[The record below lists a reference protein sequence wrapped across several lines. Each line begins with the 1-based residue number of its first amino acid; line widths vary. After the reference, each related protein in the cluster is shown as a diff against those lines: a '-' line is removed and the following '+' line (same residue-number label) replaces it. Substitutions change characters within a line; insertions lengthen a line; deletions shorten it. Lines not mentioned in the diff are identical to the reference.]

1 MNTYK
6 HLPSIAFLL
15 KRILKWLTAF
25 ILLLVTGVLGSQ
37 VWRAIAEAQEPGY
50 DAAGFEI
57 FGVVYAMAI
66 IIPVSSLLAL
76 FGNMKA
82 IKSSPLRIWTLSS
95 QVFMGVG
102 YLVYSFITFAI
113 PKNPEPISIS
123 EHAVHNQVTANGYW
137 EYYHEN
143 GGIESKGHYKDGK
156 PEGLWEFYYETGDIK
171 QRGTYKNGRK
181 DGTEE
186 LYYDYYGEIR
196 KIENSIEK
204 DTDILGEWIG
214 RYPGDGFQTINISM
228 VEHQYIA
235 TKITGDEYVPA
246 GEITFLLDKNFE
258 NCRMQFAEIGFQNPD
273 FFSCDLLSLNS
284 DSIALDVGMPLDF
297 KRNWDGPYDSL
308 KHEKGFKN
316 DERHGLWSTYFKNGR
331 LAIVSNWD
339 NGVDL
344 NQTTKFSYHE
354 NGQLKSRAEF
364 KGDDFN
370 GLREDFHENGQL
382 KQTGSYQDGKPIG
395 IWKQFDEEG
404 NITRSEEF

>member
-1 MNTYK
+1 
-6 HLPSIAFLL
+6 
-15 KRILKWLTAF
+15 
-25 ILLLVTGVLGSQ
+25 
-37 VWRAIAEAQEPGY
+37 
-50 DAAGFEI
+50 
-57 FGVVYAMAI
+57 
-66 IIPVSSLLAL
+66 
-76 FGNMKA
+76 
-82 IKSSPLRIWTLSS
+82 
-95 QVFMGVG
+95 
-102 YLVYSFITFAI
+102 
-113 PKNPEPISIS
+113 
-123 EHAVHNQVTANGYW
+123 
-137 EYYHEN
+137 
-143 GGIESKGHYKDGK
+143 
-156 PEGLWEFYYETGDIK
+156 
-171 QRGTYKNGRK
+171 
-181 DGTEE
+181 
-186 LYYDYYGEIR
+186 
-196 KIENSIEK
+196 
-204 DTDILGEWIG
+204 
-214 RYPGDGFQTINISM
+214 
-228 VEHQYIA
+228 
-235 TKITGDEYVPA
+235 
-246 GEITFLLDKNFE
+246 
-258 NCRMQFAEIGFQNPD
+258 MQFAEIGFQNPD

-284 DSIALDVGMPLDF
+284 DSIALDVVMPLDF